1 MEDKKLITNK
11 KLFLKVLLIYFFIA
25 LVVGYSASLYLKK
38 EVLNKLIE
46 ENSDSKQCK
55 S

>member
-1 MEDKKLITNK
+1 MEEKKLITNK

-25 LVVGYSASLYLKK
+25 LVVGYLTSLYLKK

-46 ENSDSKQCK
+46 DNANYK
-55 S
+55 